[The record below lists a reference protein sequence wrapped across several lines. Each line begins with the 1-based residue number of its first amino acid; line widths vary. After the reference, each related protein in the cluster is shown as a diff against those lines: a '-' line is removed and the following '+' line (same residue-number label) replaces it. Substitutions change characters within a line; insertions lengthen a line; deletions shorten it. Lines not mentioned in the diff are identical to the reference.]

1 MPGFQ
6 NGEGPWQ
13 LRNESSAGPDSVVSK
28 AGANLRLQKILTTA
42 FCHKF
47 ADVDVE
53 NIPEAWWT
61 TLGNIDPQRD
71 VLITR
76 GPVDVLD
83 HASAQFSFGSK
94 MGIDATRKWRE
105 ESAIAACTSHS

>member
-42 FCHKF
+42 FCRKF
-47 ADVDVE
+47 ADVDDTRFMQESIHIHYSSNRLVFAVGILRKQIH
-53 NIPEAWWT
+53 IPLQPSVSVT
-61 TLGNIDPQRD
+61 
-71 VLITR
+71 VLR
-76 GPVDVLD
+76 M
-83 HASAQFSFGSK
+83 SCGSK
-94 MGIDATRKWRE
+94 
-105 ESAIAACTSHS
+105 